1 MKTLACLILLLSVCP
16 VYAVDCDALE
26 RLGSW
31 KGYLIPSW
39 RSGRDVVGRG
49 ELALYSAPNQACRVA
64 GEAIPAE
71 SRLDAYVDYKGF
83 TSIMFFDPDGE
94 QVTGWVVTR
103 RLKPNGYG
111 IAPRDITK

>member
-1 MKTLACLILLLSVCP
+1 MKTLVGLMLWLSVCP
-16 VYAVDCDALE
+16 VYAVDCDAVE

-39 RSGRDVVGRG
+39 QSGRNVVGMG
-49 ELALYSAPNQACRVA
+49 KLALYSAPDRACRVA
-64 GEAIPAE
+64 GEAIPAG

-83 TSIMFFDPDGE
+83 TSIMYSDPEG
-94 QVTGWVVTR
+94 QLVTGWVVTR

-111 IAPRDITK
+111 IGPKQ